1 MNIILVALESELPN
15 AKTIEDRVIFTG
27 VGKVNAGYHATR
39 AILEAH
45 SEGFNPTIINY
56 GTAGLV
62 SKKDLVGSLAEVDV
76 ILQRDMNAEPQ
87 APRGVTPF
95 DTDDKTSGAI
105 MMNTNTNITL
115 GTGDSFVME
124 PDEWFAYSNIDLVDM
139 EAYAIAKV
147 CSKLGTPFKCYKW
160 VSDFADE
167 NAMENW
173 TTNVASGEE
182 AFFAIL

>member
-62 SKKDLVGSLAEVDV
+62 SKK
-76 ILQRDMNAEPQ
+76 I
-87 APRGVTPF
+87 
-95 DTDDKTSGAI
+95 
-105 MMNTNTNITL
+105 
-115 GTGDSFVME
+115 
-124 PDEWFAYSNIDLVDM
+124 
-139 EAYAIAKV
+139 
-147 CSKLGTPFKCYKW
+147 
-160 VSDFADE
+160 
-167 NAMENW
+167 
-173 TTNVASGEE
+173 
-182 AFFAIL
+182 